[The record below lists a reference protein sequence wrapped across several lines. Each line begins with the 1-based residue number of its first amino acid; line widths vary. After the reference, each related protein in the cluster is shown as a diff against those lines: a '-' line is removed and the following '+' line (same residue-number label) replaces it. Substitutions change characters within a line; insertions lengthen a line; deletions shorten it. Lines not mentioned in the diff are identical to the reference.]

1 MVELVEPPHIV
12 DRPRAATIGIRVVT
26 PFRGMLAVRDG
37 LMREIRSW
45 SDDHRVD
52 LGPLFMR
59 LHVVDMAGDMDIEVG
74 AVADVPPLP
83 DGRIR
88 RGELQPAAMRRSPMS
103 ITPYAPTAIFSSGQ
117 TPRALLLTG
126 APRPPAT
133 LSPAVTS
140 DSERRTA
147 GETQNAMARSV
158 ELQTR
163 RLSGPGGTQ
172 GIGRSRQPRSL
183 KSPTVV
189 GETRVVIILEI
200 CTPQSAS
207 GAVAWPPQ
215 ASLKRRR
222 DFRPAAQ

>member
-88 RGELQPAAMRRSPMS
+88 RGELPAGR
-103 ITPYAPTAIFSSGQ
+103 Y
-117 TPRALLLTG
+117 
-126 APRPPAT
+126 AT
-133 LSPAVTS
+133 LTYVDHAIRANRHLFEWT
-140 DSERRTA
+140 DTA
-147 GETQNAMARSV
+147 GLTLDRRATPAGDAFASRYEAILSDERQEKRK
-158 ELQTR
+158 TR
-163 RLSGPGGTQ
+163 W
-172 GIGRSRQPRSL
+172 
-183 KSPTVV
+183 
-189 GETRVVIILEI
+189 RVQLNFKL
-200 CTPQSAS
+200 A
-207 GAVAWPPQ
+207 
-215 ASLKRRR
+215 
-222 DFRPAAQ
+222 D